1 MFYPFQSRWRTCCWN
16 STNSLG
22 GNDRRLK
29 STSSGSVLISE
40 QSGTKISAL
49 LTSPDLSGCLHPIC
63 DISEEGASHS
73 RRGANFS
80 GTCIICGNIYRGETG
95 FEAHTRVLQHG
106 EDFRRKYVNN
116 SMAAHI
122 SDHHLEHQGDSTASV
137 FSVSKTGPSPLLR
150 QVREA
155 ATSFR
160 FVQLF

>member
-22 GNDRRLK
+22 GNDRRVK

-80 GTCIICGNIYRGETG
+80 GTCCLTRLLLLFQQSSEGGCPLGCFFSQTKKNCVCVGFKEMLFPYAETL
-95 FEAHTRVLQHG
+95 VL
-106 EDFRRKYVNN
+106 
-116 SMAAHI
+116 
-122 SDHHLEHQGDSTASV
+122 
-137 FSVSKTGPSPLLR
+137 
-150 QVREA
+150 
-155 ATSFR
+155 
-160 FVQLF
+160 

>member
-95 FEAHTRVLQHG
+95 FE
-106 EDFRRKYVNN
+106 RKYVNN

-137 FSVSKTGPSPLLR
+137 FSVSKTGPSSLLR
-150 QVREA
+150 QVRES

-160 FVQLF
+160 FMQLF